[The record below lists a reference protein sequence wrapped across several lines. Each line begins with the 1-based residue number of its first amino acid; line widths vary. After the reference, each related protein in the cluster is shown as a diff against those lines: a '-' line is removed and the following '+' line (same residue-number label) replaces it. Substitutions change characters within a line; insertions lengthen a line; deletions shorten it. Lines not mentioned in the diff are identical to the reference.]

1 MTIREIIRNL
11 EEERNF
17 LKKENE
23 DFKLEIR
30 KLNVEKKHIQF
41 ELDSLKK
48 GMCKKENENLKLEII
63 KLNEEKRH
71 IQSELDSLKKEM
83 CKKDEYIIEISNTE
97 EQKPKRIRKKKNIES
112 IE

>member
-48 GMCKKENENLKLEII
+48 GV
-63 KLNEEKRH
+63 
-71 IQSELDSLKKEM
+71 
-83 CKKDEYIIEISNTE
+83 CKKDEHIETPNTE

>member
-83 CKKDEYIIEISNTE
+83 CKKDEHIETPNIE
-97 EQKPKRIRKKKNIES
+97 EQKSKRIRKKKNIES

>member
-17 LKKENE
+17 FKKENE
-23 DFKLEIR
+23 DLKLEIR
-30 KLNVEKKHIQF
+30 KLNVEKRHIQF

-48 GMCKKENENLKLEII
+48 GV
-63 KLNEEKRH
+63 
-71 IQSELDSLKKEM
+71 
-83 CKKDEYIIEISNTE
+83 CKKDEHIKTPNTE

>member
-23 DFKLEIR
+23 DFKLKIR
-30 KLNVEKKHIQF
+30 KLNEEKKHIQF

-48 GMCKKENENLKLEII
+48 GICKKENENLKLEII

-71 IQSELDSLKKEM
+71 IQSELDSLKKEI
-83 CKKDEYIIEISNTE
+83 CKKNEHIETPNIE

>member
-23 DFKLEIR
+23 DFKLKIR
-30 KLNVEKKHIQF
+30 KLNVEKKYIQF

-71 IQSELDSLKKEM
+71 IQSELDLLKKEM
-83 CKKDEYIIEISNTE
+83 CKKDEHIETPSTE

>member
-23 DFKLEIR
+23 DLKLEIR
-30 KLNVEKKHIQF
+30 KLN
-41 ELDSLKK
+41 D
-48 GMCKKENENLKLEII
+48 
-63 KLNEEKRH
+63 EKRR

>member
-17 LKKENE
+17 FKKENE
-23 DFKLEIR
+23 DLKLEIR
-30 KLNVEKKHIQF
+30 KLNVEKRHIQF

-48 GMCKKENENLKLEII
+48 RM
-63 KLNEEKRH
+63 H
-71 IQSELDSLKKEM
+71 
-83 CKKDEYIIEISNTE
+83 KKDEYIEIPNIE

>member
-1 MTIREIIRNL
+1 MTIREIVRNL
-11 EEERNF
+11 EEERDF

-23 DFKLEIR
+23 DLKLEIR
-30 KLNVEKKHIQF
+30 KLNAEKRHIQF

-48 GMCKKENENLKLEII
+48 RM
-63 KLNEEKRH
+63 
-71 IQSELDSLKKEM
+71 Q
-83 CKKDEYIIEISNTE
+83 KKDEHIETPNIE

>member
-23 DFKLEIR
+23 DLKLEIR
-30 KLNVEKKHIQF
+30 
-41 ELDSLKK
+41 
-48 GMCKKENENLKLEII
+48 

-83 CKKDEYIIEISNTE
+83 CKKDEHIEIPNIE

>member
-23 DFKLEIR
+23 DLKLEIR
-30 KLNVEKKHIQF
+30 
-41 ELDSLKK
+41 
-48 GMCKKENENLKLEII
+48 

-83 CKKDEYIIEISNTE
+83 CKKDEHIEISNTE

>member
-11 EEERNF
+11 EEERDF

-23 DFKLEIR
+23 DLKLEIR
-30 KLNVEKKHIQF
+30 KLNVEKRHIQF

-48 GMCKKENENLKLEII
+48 RI
-63 KLNEEKRH
+63 
-71 IQSELDSLKKEM
+71 
-83 CKKDEYIIEISNTE
+83 CKKDEHIETPSTE

>member
-17 LKKENE
+17 FKKENE
-23 DFKLEIR
+23 DFKLKIR

-48 GMCKKENENLKLEII
+48 GMCKKENGNLKLEIR
-63 KLNEEKRH
+63 KLNVEERH
-71 IQSELDSLKKEM
+71 IQFELDSLKKRM
-83 CKKDEYIIEISNTE
+83 HKKDEYIETPNIE

>member
-30 KLNVEKKHIQF
+30 KLNVEKRHIQF
-41 ELDSLKK
+41 EFDSLKK
-48 GMCKKENENLKLEII
+48 
-63 KLNEEKRH
+63 RTY
-71 IQSELDSLKKEM
+71 
-83 CKKDEYIIEISNTE
+83 KKDEYIETPNIE
-97 EQKPKRIRKKKNIES
+97 EQKPKKIRKKKNIES

>member
-23 DFKLEIR
+23 NFKLEIR

-48 GMCKKENENLKLEII
+48 RMCKKENENLKLEII

-83 CKKDEYIIEISNTE
+83 CKKDEHIETPNTE
-97 EQKPKRIRKKKNIES
+97 EQKPRRIRKKKNIES

>member
-17 LKKENE
+17 FKKEN
-23 DFKLEIR
+23 DDLKLEIR
-30 KLNVEKKHIQF
+30 KLNVEKRHIQF

-48 GMCKKENENLKLEII
+48 GV
-63 KLNEEKRH
+63 
-71 IQSELDSLKKEM
+71 
-83 CKKDEYIIEISNTE
+83 CKKDEHIEIPNTE

>member
-48 GMCKKENENLKLEII
+48 
-63 KLNEEKRH
+63 R
-71 IQSELDSLKKEM
+71 M
-83 CKKDEYIIEISNTE
+83 CKKDEHIETPNIE

>member
-23 DFKLEIR
+23 DFKLKIR

-71 IQSELDSLKKEM
+71 IQSELDLLKKEM
-83 CKKDEYIIEISNTE
+83 CKKDEHIETPNTE

>member
-17 LKKENE
+17 FKKENE
-23 DFKLEIR
+23 DLKLEIR
-30 KLNVEKKHIQF
+30 KLNVEKRHIQF

-83 CKKDEYIIEISNTE
+83 CKKDEHIETPNIE

>member
-23 DFKLEIR
+23 DFKLKIR
-30 KLNVEKKHIQF
+30 KLNVEKKYIQF

-48 GMCKKENENLKLEII
+48 RI
-63 KLNEEKRH
+63 
-71 IQSELDSLKKEM
+71 
-83 CKKDEYIIEISNTE
+83 CKKDEHIETPNTE

>member
-23 DFKLEIR
+23 DLKLEIR
-30 KLNVEKKHIQF
+30 KLN
-41 ELDSLKK
+41 
-48 GMCKKENENLKLEII
+48 G
-63 KLNEEKRH
+63 EKRH

-83 CKKDEYIIEISNTE
+83 CKKDEYIETPNTE

>member
-17 LKKENE
+17 LKQENE
-23 DFKLEIR
+23 DFKFEIR
-30 KLNVEKKHIQF
+30 KLNVEKRHIQF

-48 GMCKKENENLKLEII
+48 RI
-63 KLNEEKRH
+63 
-71 IQSELDSLKKEM
+71 
-83 CKKDEYIIEISNTE
+83 CKKDEYIETPNTE

>member
-17 LKKENE
+17 FKKENE
-23 DFKLEIR
+23 DLKLEIR
-30 KLNVEKKHIQF
+30 KLNVEKRHIQF

-48 GMCKKENENLKLEII
+48 RM
-63 KLNEEKRH
+63 H
-71 IQSELDSLKKEM
+71 
-83 CKKDEYIIEISNTE
+83 KKDEYIETPNIE

>member
-17 LKKENE
+17 
-23 DFKLEIR
+23 F
-30 KLNVEKKHIQF
+30 
-41 ELDSLKK
+41 
-48 GMCKKENENLKLEII
+48 KKENENLKLEII

-83 CKKDEYIIEISNTE
+83 CKKDEHIETPNTE

>member
-48 GMCKKENENLKLEII
+48 GICKKENENLKLEII

-83 CKKDEYIIEISNTE
+83 CKKDEHIEIPNIE

>member
-23 DFKLEIR
+23 DFKLKIR

-48 GMCKKENENLKLEII
+48 RI
-63 KLNEEKRH
+63 
-71 IQSELDSLKKEM
+71 
-83 CKKDEYIIEISNTE
+83 CKKDEHIETPNTE

>member
-1 MTIREIIRNL
+1 MTIREIVRNL
-11 EEERNF
+11 EEERDF

-23 DFKLEIR
+23 NLKLEIR
-30 KLNVEKKHIQF
+30 KLNVEKRHIQF

-48 GMCKKENENLKLEII
+48 RMY
-63 KLNEEKRH
+63 
-71 IQSELDSLKKEM
+71 
-83 CKKDEYIIEISNTE
+83 KKDEHIETPNIE